1 MSFGGARFRYRAWR
15 ARWRD
20 QRAELREALRRIRP
34 GDAVADIGANKGAY
48 LYWLRRAAGDAGK
61 VFAFEP
67 QPALHAYLRAAAS
80 AMRWTNVEV
89 LPFALS
95 DHPGQA
101 EIHVPGA
108 AGATSP
114 GASLEP
120 REGAHA
126 IACAL
131 ETLDRVVPAAT
142 RLSFIKCDVEGHELA
157 VFRGASRILEQHAPA
172 VLLEC
177 EARHLGGHTM
187 QDVFA
192 YFRAL
197 GYEGAFFGAAGLEP
211 LARFDPARHQRRD
224 GERYWDRPGYFNNF
238 LFTRR

>member
-1 MSFGGARFRYRAWR
+1 VSFGGARFRYRAWR

-67 QPALHAYLRAAAS
+67 QPALHSYLREAAS

-95 DHPGQA
+95 DHPGRA

-126 IACAL
+126 LACTL
-131 ETLDRVVPAAT
+131 ETLDRVVPPTT

-157 VFRGASRILEQHAPA
+157 VFRGARRILEQHAPA

-177 EARHLGGHTM
+177 EARHLNGPTM

-192 YFRAL
+192 YFQAL
-197 GYEGAFFGAAGLEP
+197 GYAGAFFGGNGLEP
-211 LARFDPARHQRRD
+211 LAHFDPALHQRRD